1 MVDNRIWCLYILECS
16 DGTLYTGITND
27 FERRLSEHQDGKGAK
42 YTRGRRPVK
51 LVYSEEC
58 GDRSAA
64 SKRESAIK
72 YMSRTAK
79 LLLSDSNGKQL

>member
-27 FERRLSEHQDGKGAK
+27 FERRLSEHQNGRGAK

-51 LVYSEEC
+51 LVYFEEYV
-58 GDRSAA
+58 DRSDA
-64 SKRESAIK
+64 SKREMEIK
-72 YMSRTAK
+72 RMSRATK
-79 LLLSDSNGKQL
+79 LLLADSQTKEI

>member
-58 GDRSAA
+58 GDRSVA
-64 SKRESAIK
+64 SKRESEIK
-72 YMSRTAK
+72 YMRRTAK
-79 LLLSDSNGKQL
+79 LLLSDSKGKKL